1 MRPVLKS
8 SRLAFNA
15 LGRAQFLRPL
25 QARLAY
31 TSTVAATLH
40 SCQRICLPE
49 IPELHKQD
57 FLDLLIPENTTRRRQ
72 VENVD
77 GPSPKNVVMHELEK
91 TAHRTFT
98 AKGAPAY
105 DSTLSPTLDAFS
117 GIARY
122 TSLADMTELL
132 GRAWKE
138 DPGLTLR
145 IIWNLRSIHDG
156 KGEKEGFYR
165 AFGWLYKNHPRTAIS
180 NLHLLAEPTCTS
192 GKKNKGAGAHGYWK
206 DLLNIL
212 ALETVDELG
221 NSKFKFL
228 HNQQPRQTSKSDD
241 ENLEESKESKEPK
254 ERLPDPSR
262 ALRAQEAN
270 EAAKQEAAAKRKAKH
285 NEAFEHLANKLSTDA
300 NFRALYIAVAR
311 LFADRLIKDLQ
322 IARELETQPA
332 TDRLSILKQI
342 SLAGKWAPTP
352 GGSHDRVTNIATAVS
367 ELIYASQSAG
377 TYPSVLKEP
386 LPDRERAAVL
396 RSYYQRWTLT
406 ALRRITGCIEPL
418 MAANRW
424 TEIKYNRVPSRCMK
438 NNMERFIKH
447 DPEGFEKYLISVEQ
461 NKKTISGAT
470 LFPDELVA
478 QAMALQRVVDAFDK
492 KEDEDSE
499 EHGKKNHTQKDA
511 VMRKV
516 KEFRK
521 EIALKQLRVL
531 DAQWKTLLESLRNS
545 GSIQKSIAVCDVSG
559 SMGSFGDKY
568 NKNDVQPIFPA
579 VALSLVLAS
588 LSKPPFA
595 GGFITFSATPSFKQ
609 VDLTK
614 PLGEQVFGFES
625 DDWGMTTNLF
635 SVFLDLLLPIAIKNK
650 VKQEDMIERLF
661 VFTDMQFDES
671 QLTNEHYEFHEPPP
685 QVVRVYVEGVEVE
698 NEAEDEGENEN
709 ENEDVIVETEYGVF
723 DEAAAQREM
732 IKWENRRREALRK
745 CVAEWTTNYDA
756 IEKAYADAGY
766 KAPEIVFWN
775 LAGQGVNRTVEATSA
790 RKGVAMMTGFSPAM
804 LKVFMEGEGS
814 LDELAQAGETEGVE
828 KKPKEEIDPISVMK
842 KALMVP
848 SFDGLVVVD

>member
-15 LGRAQFLRPL
+15 WGRAQFLRPL

-31 TSTVAATLH
+31 TSTVAATLN
-40 SCQRICLPE
+40 SCQRICLPQ

-57 FLDLLIPENTTRRRQ
+57 FLDLLIPENTTRRQQ

-77 GPSPKNVVMHELEK
+77 EPLPKNVVMHELVK

-122 TSLADMTELL
+122 TSLADMTALL
-132 GRAWKE
+132 ERAWKE

-156 KGEKEGFYR
+156 KGEKEVFYR

-180 NLHLLAEPTCTS
+180 SLHVLVEPTCTS

-241 ENLEESKESKEPK
+241 ENLEEPKELK

-285 NEAFEHLANKLSTDA
+285 NEAFEHLANKLSTDP

-406 ALRRITGCIEPL
+406 ELRRITGCIEPL

-511 VMRKV
+511 VMHKV

-531 DAQWKTLLESLRNS
+531 DAQWKTLLEYLRNS

-625 DDWGMTTNLF
+625 DDWGMTTNLS

-671 QLTNEHYEFHEPPP
+671 QLSYEHYGHDEP
-685 QVVRVYVEGVEVE
+685 QVVQVYEEGVEI
-698 NEAEDEGENEN
+698 EDEDKGENEN
-709 ENEDVIVETEYGVF
+709 EDDIEETEYDDVF
-723 DEAAAQREM
+723 DEAANQREV
-732 IKWENRRREALRK
+732 IEWENRRREALQK
-745 CVAEWTTNYDA
+745 CAAEWTTNYDA

-766 KAPEIVFWN
+766 KAPEIVFWD
-775 LAGQGVNRTVEATSA
+775 LAGQGVSRTVEATSD

-814 LDELAQAGETEGVE
+814 LDELAQARETEGVE
-828 KKPKEEIDPISVMK
+828 KKPKEEIDPISVMR